1 MNYHSRYPSSS
12 VTPLIFHIPKCSQ
25 KCPAYIFLKSV
36 INNRTGTRHPPQN
49 YCWSKRLRDRVGVSF
64 LSFQQNEYF
73 HNFRCTVIY
82 FTESSIMCQTF
93 YPNEVK
99 IHENVCIH
107 FFLFYAPHKWWQ
119 LNETKI
125 LYLNDLYGGKRRK
138 KIRIFSAV
146 STANSIWLNAL
157 HWNRLV
163 SSKLVWGFLTKELRA
178 LTITGKMPPKRKVCF
193 LFQAYRIINSDKS

>member
-25 KCPAYIFLKSV
+25 KCPAYIFLKGV
-36 INNRTGTRHPPQN
+36 INNRTCTRHPLQN
-49 YCWSKRLRDRVGVSF
+49 YRWSKRLRDRVGVSF

-107 FFLFYAPHKWWQ
+107 FLFYAMMAIKR
-119 LNETKI
+119 NENPIFERFIWREEKKENSNF
-125 LYLNDLYGGKRRK
+125 LRSKHGKFYLAQRL
-138 KIRIFSAV
+138 
-146 STANSIWLNAL
+146 AL
-157 HWNRLV
+157 E
-163 SSKLVWGFLTKELRA
+163 SSSVL
-178 LTITGKMPPKRKVCF
+178 
-193 LFQAYRIINSDKS
+193 